1 MAHELLQFG
10 VGFLGFV
17 PIPGLE
23 PAASTLLQIWD
34 TLQQVD
40 VKFLPFFLY
49 FAHSPVLR
57 QTNRLACL
65 RMTERCADI
74 LLSIREEIHEAG
86 NYVGSELHVPIVKL
100 VECVHRPSLQP
111 VAHNAPNS
119 AFDHVHNLMHKQV
132 NRPLV
137 KQYLKRDDIL
147 QSIRGCDADLSGA
160 LNMFT
165 VCPSISCSALP

>member
-86 NYVGSELHVPIVKL
+86 NYVGIELQVPIIKL
-100 VECVHRPSLQP
+100 VECVHRPSLRP
-111 VAHNAPNS
+111 VAHNAPNR
-119 AFDHVHNLMHKQV
+119 AFVRVHVLMQKQV
-132 NRPLV
+132 NRPFI
-137 KQYLKRDDIL
+137 KRYLKRDDIL
-147 QSIRGCDADLSGA
+147 QSIQDCDVDLSSA
-160 LNMFT
+160 LNMFS
-165 VCPSISCSALP
+165 VGLLSSCSVLP